1 MNRRRQIISIG
12 AVAAVLALGAAAL
25 LRDPVQEPASVVI
38 DPPQRIEPVAALG
51 QLEPAGDVLE
61 LAAPTAGQP
70 GTPRVSTLFV
80 SEGEAITKGQVLAL
94 FDNREGLLADVQ
106 RVQAQLRSLTA
117 QISLRQREVSRY
129 ATAAEWGVLRRGS
142 LSKKNVRS

>member
-1 MNRRRQIISIG
+1 M
-12 AVAAVLALGAAAL
+12 
-25 LRDPVQEPASVVI
+25 
-38 DPPQRIEPVAALG
+38 AALG

-94 FDNREGLLADVQ
+94 FDNKEGLLADVQ
-106 RVQAQLRSLTA
+106 RVQAQLEA
-117 QISLRQREVSRY
+117 
-129 ATAAEWGVLRRGS
+129 
-142 LSKKNVRS
+142 